1 MDLTEEVYN
10 KEQKTK
16 RKGVLTMHK
25 LILLMILVWCTTAM
39 AQDKLVL
46 VSPHWEGIQREFDWA
61 FQDYYRKR
69 TKRTVTLQ
77 WLDVGGTMAILR
89 YIRTNFSKSPEGI
102 GIDIFWGGGVD
113 PYLQLKR
120 EKLLQPVKLT
130 SDLLKKFPKTVAGVP
145 LYDPE
150 GYWFG
155 AALSGFGIIFN
166 KAVLKTLNVNHP
178 RTWEDLT
185 APQLFNWIAMPDPRR
200 SGSAHMMCEI
210 ILQAYGWEKGWDVLA
225 KIFAN
230 SKRVAP
236 GSDEPVTD
244 VANGE
249 IAAAPNID
257 FYAWA
262 KIAEAGEEMLGFVYP
277 PKLTFINPDAIAILK
292 GAPNQKVAQTFIE
305 FVLSEEGQK
314 LWLLPKGAIGGP
326 KQFTLARM
334 SILANL
340 YEQLKGQS
348 VIKVNPFRFK
358 PGFRYDSQKGDRRID
373 VLNSL
378 LGAFFIV
385 PHRELKAYWQRA
397 ISSGRKVTFRPPVS
411 EAEIMRLADRWSIDR
426 KLAAEKESEWG
437 RIAKNLYSK

>member
-1 MDLTEEVYN
+1 M
-10 KEQKTK
+10 
-16 RKGVLTMHK
+16 RKLVFGLAVL
-25 LILLMILVWCTTAM
+25 LLGATAG

-46 VSPHWEGIQREFDWA
+46 VSPHWEGIQREFEWA
-61 FQDYYRKR
+61 FQSYYRKR
-69 TKRTVTLQ
+69 TGRTVTLQ

-102 GIDIFWGGGVD
+102 GVDIFWGGGID

-120 EKLLQPVKLT
+120 EGLLQPVRLSPNIIRKL
-130 SDLLKKFPKTVAGVP
+130 PKTVAGVP
-145 LYDPE
+145 LYDPD
-150 GYWFG
+150 GMWYG
-155 AALSGFGIIFN
+155 AAVSGFGIMFN
-166 KAVLKTLNVNHP
+166 KAVLKTLKVKQP

-185 APQLFNWIAMPDPRR
+185 DPRLFNWVAIPDPRR

-210 ILQAYGWEKGWDVLA
+210 ILQAYGWEKGWDILA

-244 VANGE
+244 VSNGE
-249 IAAAPNID
+249 IAAAPSID

-262 KIAEAGEEMLGFVYP
+262 KIAEAGEELLGFVYP
-277 PKLTFINPDAIAILK
+277 PKLTIINPDSIAVLK
-292 GAPNQKVAQTFIE
+292 GAPNRKVAQIFME

-314 LWLLPKGAIGGP
+314 LWLLPRGAPGGP

-334 SILANL
+334 SVLPHL
-340 YEQLKGQS
+340 YEQLKGQA
-348 VIKVNPFRFK
+348 VIKVNPFKFK

-378 LGAFFIV
+378 LGAFFIT
-385 PHRELKAYWQRA
+385 PHKDLKAYWQQA
-397 ISSGRKVTFRPPVS
+397 IKGGRKVTFKPPVS
-411 EAEIMRLADRWSIDR
+411 EAEVMRLADRWATDR
-426 KLAAEKESEWG
+426 KLAAQKETEWV
-437 RIAKNLYSK
+437 RLAKTLYAR

>member
-1 MDLTEEVYN
+1 M
-10 KEQKTK
+10 
-16 RKGVLTMHK
+16 RKLLFGLVL
-25 LILLMILVWCTTAM
+25 LLCVTVA

-46 VSPHWEGIQREFDWA
+46 VSPHWEGIQREFEAA
-61 FQDYYRKR
+61 FRDYYRKR

-77 WLDVGGTMAILR
+77 WLDVGGTMSILR
-89 YIRTNFSKSPEGI
+89 YIRTNFNKSPEGI
-102 GIDIFWGGGVD
+102 GVDIFWGGGID

-120 EKLLQPVKLT
+120 EKLLQPVKLPL
-130 SDLLKKFPKTVAGVP
+130 DLLNKLPKTVAGVP
-145 LYDPE
+145 LYDLE

-155 AALSGFGIIFN
+155 AAVSGFGIIFN
-166 KAVLKTLNVNHP
+166 KTVLRTLKVKQP

-185 APQLFNWIAMPDPRR
+185 DPKLFNWVAMPDPRR

-210 ILQAYGWEKGWDVLA
+210 ILQAYGWKKGWDVLA

-230 SKRVAP
+230 AKRIAP
-236 GSDEPVTD
+236 SSDEPVAD

-249 IAAAPNID
+249 IAAAPSID

-262 KIAEAGEEMLGFVYP
+262 KIAEAGEELLGFVYP
-277 PKLTFINPDAIAILK
+277 PKLTFINPDAIAMLK
-292 GAPNQKVAQTFIE
+292 GAPNKEVAQTFIE

-314 LWLLPKGAIGGP
+314 LWMLPQGAPEGP

-334 SILANL
+334 SVLPHL
-340 YEQLKGQS
+340 YEKFKEQS

-358 PGFRYDSQKGDRRID
+358 PGFRYDSHKGDKRID

-378 LGAFFIV
+378 LGAFFIT

-397 ISSGRKVTFRPPVS
+397 TKSGQKVTFHPPVS
-411 EAEIMRLADRWSIDR
+411 ETEIMRLTERWAMDR
-426 KLAAEKESEWG
+426 KLAAQKESEWS
-437 RIAKNLYSK
+437 RLAKNLYSQ

>member
-1 MDLTEEVYN
+1 MSKLGTAVALL
-10 KEQKTK
+10 
-16 RKGVLTMHK
+16 VL
-25 LILLMILVWCTTAM
+25 CATAI

-46 VSPHWEGIQREFDWA
+46 VSPHWEGIQREFERA
-61 FQDYYRKR
+61 FQEHYRKR

-102 GIDIFWGGGVD
+102 GVDIFWGGGVD

-120 EKLLQPVKLT
+120 EKLLQPVRISPAVLNKL
-130 SDLLKKFPKTVAGVP
+130 PKTIAGVP

-150 GYWFG
+150 GNWYG
-155 AALSGFGIIFN
+155 AAVSGFGIIFN
-166 KAVLKTLNVNHP
+166 KVVLKTLGIKQP
-178 RTWEDLT
+178 RTWEELT
-185 APQLFNWIAMPDPRR
+185 NPKLFNWVAMPDPRR

-249 IAAAPNID
+249 IAAAPSID

-277 PKLTFINPDAIAILK
+277 QKLTFINPDAIAMLK
-292 GAPNQKVAQTFIE
+292 GAPNRKVAQIFIE

-314 LWLLPKGAIGGP
+314 LWLLPRGTPGGP

-334 SILANL
+334 SVLPHL

-348 VIKVNPFRFK
+348 VIKVNPFHFK

-378 LGAFFIV
+378 LGAFFIT
-385 PHRELKAYWQRA
+385 PHGELKAYWQRA
-397 ISSGRKVTFRPPVS
+397 IKAGRKVTFRPPVS
-411 EAEIMRLADRWSIDR
+411 EAEVMKLADKWATDR
-426 KLAAEKESEWG
+426 KLAAQKESEWG
-437 RIAKNLYSK
+437 RLAKSLYAQ

>member
-1 MDLTEEVYN
+1 M
-10 KEQKTK
+10 
-16 RKGVLTMHK
+16 RKLWLAVA
-25 LILLMILVWCTTAM
+25 LLVFSAMTM

-46 VSPHWEGIQREFDWA
+46 VSPHWEGIQREFERA
-61 FQDYYRKR
+61 FQNYYRKR

-89 YIRTNFSKSPEGI
+89 YIRTNFSKSPKGI
-102 GIDIFWGGGVD
+102 GIDIFWGGGID

-120 EKLLQPVKLT
+120 EKLLQPLRISPAILSKL
-130 SDLLKKFPKTVAGVP
+130 PKTVVGVP
-145 LYDPE
+145 LYDSE
-150 GYWFG
+150 GTWYG
-155 AALSGFGIIFN
+155 AAVSGFGIVFN
-166 KAVLKTLNVNHP
+166 KAVLKTLGIKQP
-178 RTWEDLT
+178 QTWEDLT
-185 APQLFNWIAMPDPRR
+185 NPKLLNWVSMPDPRR

-210 ILQAYGWEKGWDVLA
+210 ILQAYGWEKGWDILA

-249 IAAAPNID
+249 IAAAPSID

-262 KIAEAGEEMLGFVYP
+262 KIAEAGEELLGFVYP
-277 PKLTFINPDAIAILK
+277 PKLTFINPDAIAMLK
-292 GAPNQKVAQTFIE
+292 GAANRKVAQIFIE

-314 LWLLPKGAIGGP
+314 LWLLPRGAPGGP

-334 SILANL
+334 SVLPHL
-340 YEQLKGQS
+340 YEQLKRQS

-378 LGAFFIV
+378 LGAFFII
-385 PHRELKAYWQRA
+385 PHSELKAYWQQA
-397 ISSGRKVTFRPPVS
+397 MKNGGKVTFRPPVS
-411 EAEIMRLADRWSIDR
+411 EAEIMRLADKWTTDR
-426 KLAAEKESEWG
+426 KMAVQKESEWS
-437 RIAKNLYSK
+437 RLAKNLYAQR